1 MVNIRLHCCLL
12 LSWALF
18 CVMAWKPDLMLATD
32 RLDPQVS
39 HWMKNS
45 LVSFW
50 RMVSGERHVWHVTY
64 SSVGEKQ
71 EGKQV
76 TVWLEWFLRQQVF
89 SLFCSQLSAGLV
101 IQDLK
106 TKTNC
111 EENWGERAFSPVP
124 PFLRVILFN
133 TCSIHYSNMI
143 PMGIFLY
150 LVWF

>member
-1 MVNIRLHCCLL
+1 M
-12 LSWALF
+12 
-18 CVMAWKPDLMLATD
+18 
-32 RLDPQVS
+32 
-39 HWMKNS
+39 
-45 LVSFW
+45 
-50 RMVSGERHVWHVTY
+50 
-64 SSVGEKQ
+64 
-71 EGKQV
+71 
-76 TVWLEWFLRQQVF
+76 F
-89 SLFCSQLSAGLV
+89 SLFCSQLSGGLV

-150 LVWF
+150 FGLVLIVLKSLLGIVNDV

>member
-71 EGKQV
+71 ERKQV
-76 TVWLEWFLRQQVF
+76 TVWLEWFFRKQVF
-89 SLFCSQLSAGLV
+89 SLFCSQLSGGLV

-124 PFLRVILFN
+124 PFLRVIFYN
-133 TCSIHYSNMI
+133 TCSIHHSNMI